1 MANASNNSFEFLRE
15 RLRSQMNDMSDH
27 LSGGACKEYSDY
39 MKCCGVIEGLAL
51 AERELLDLKQRL
63 ESD

>member
-1 MANASNNSFEFLRE
+1 
-15 RLRSQMNDMSDH
+15 MNDMSDH